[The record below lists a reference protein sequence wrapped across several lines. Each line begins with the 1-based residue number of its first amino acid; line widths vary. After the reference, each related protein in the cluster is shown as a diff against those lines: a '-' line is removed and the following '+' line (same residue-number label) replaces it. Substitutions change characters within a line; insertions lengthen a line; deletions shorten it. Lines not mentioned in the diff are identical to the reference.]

1 MRPSLGLRIGSSDQR
16 ADFQFGGGD
25 LHFAG
30 QAQLGILVG
39 GAAIVVGG
47 QQAGAGAVGAGV
59 ELDAEHAQRIHA
71 KADGA
76 VGVAR
81 LQVEHEALGPF
92 VALGL
97 LGAGA
102 VAKVAV
108 EVHVAGF
115 QGRAA
120 VFEEGGLG
128 KRRKAGKG
136 GGAGKGGLGQ
146 AGKTHRRASLGLCRQ
161 HR

>member
-1 MRPSLGLRIGSSDQR
+1 M
-16 ADFQFGGGD
+16 
-25 LHFAG
+25 
-30 QAQLGILVG
+30 
-39 GAAIVVGG
+39 GG
-47 QQAGAGAVGAGV
+47 QQAGAGAVGAGIK
-59 ELDAEHAQRIHA
+59 LDPEHAQGIHA

-97 LGAGA
+97 LRAGA

-115 QGRAA
+115 QGRAT
-120 VFEEGGLG
+120 VFEEGSLA

-136 GGAGKGGLGQ
+136 SGTGKGGVGP
-146 AGKTHRRASLGLCRQ
+146 AGNTNRRASLGLCRQ
-161 HR
+161 HRGALRYCSYFGENASRRFSGATHQVARQA

>member
-1 MRPSLGLRIGSSDQR
+1 MAPLTEAAVLVVEGDVLVVGVVAVLGLVEAAAGEHQVLELFGGDQAAVEGLRQDAAVVGLEDRQLGDQR

-47 QQAGAGAVGAGV
+47 QQASAGAVGAGV

-76 VGVAR
+76 IGVAR
-81 LQVEHEALGPF
+81 LQVEHEALGPI
-92 VALGL
+92 
-97 LGAGA
+97 
-102 VAKVAV
+102 
-108 EVHVAGF
+108 
-115 QGRAA
+115 
-120 VFEEGGLG
+120 
-128 KRRKAGKG
+128 
-136 GGAGKGGLGQ
+136 
-146 AGKTHRRASLGLCRQ
+146 RRAWIAGRWCR
-161 HR
+161 RESRG